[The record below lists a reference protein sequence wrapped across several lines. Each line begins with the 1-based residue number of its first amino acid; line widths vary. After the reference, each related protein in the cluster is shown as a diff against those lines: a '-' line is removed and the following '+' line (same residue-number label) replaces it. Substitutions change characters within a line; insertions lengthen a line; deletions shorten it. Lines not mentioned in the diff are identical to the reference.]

1 MTARN
6 TVRSGVLVD
15 PEWVLQQLGQP
26 GLVLLEVDDQ
36 PVYQLGHPPGARL
49 LDWAQDPSK
58 RIDAASLRPGLRG
71 KGECLERNAA
81 DDEGKPDADPDEEG
95 AFIGECEPRTRLK
108 TTRVHPLRESGPRHW
123 LVACRPACSNHR
135 IAALCRGEMP
145 AYRCVSMV
153 AFLPKASR
161 AVNDTSAGSRQP
173 SEFPGRRASGHGRS
187 RRSCTKLSPIA
198 ASSEHALAEDSPAQP
213 RAGPTRA

>member
-58 RIDAASLRPGLRG
+58 RIDAASLRPG
-71 KGECLERNAA
+71 C
-81 DDEGKPDADPDEEG
+81 EGKA
-95 AFIGECEPRTRLK
+95 
-108 TTRVHPLRESGPRHW
+108 
-123 LVACRPACSNHR
+123 N
-135 IAALCRGEMP
+135 
-145 AYRCVSMV
+145 
-153 AFLPKASR
+153 AS
-161 AVNDTSAGSRQP
+161 SATP
-173 SEFPGRRASGHGRS
+173 PTMRAS
-187 RRSCTKLSPIA
+187 
-198 ASSEHALAEDSPAQP
+198 
-213 RAGPTRA
+213 PTRIQARKVRSLASVNRGLGSKPREYTHFENLVLVIGSWLAGQRARTIGLLHSAVARCQRIGASAWSPSCPRQAAR